1 MSDRFNPN
9 PGPEPALADSHP
21 GALWGVLRVATTG
34 LSLRAMTQRPNDT
47 RLSVP
52 RDTENDYSL
61 DAARIRRDFISRR
74 TGADLTHTGSFS
86 ITPEITRGNVENFI
100 GVAQVPVGLAGPLRI
115 DGEHVNEDVYV
126 PLATTEG
133 TLVASYNRGMR
144 ILTEAGGV
152 RTTIH
157 ERFMQRAP
165 VFHFDDARGARD
177 FATWIDARTED
188 IRAAAEASSSIAKL
202 SHIERY
208 AVGPMLHLRFN
219 YETGDAAGQNMAGKA
234 TYAACEWIA
243 ANHPGGARYTLS
255 GAMDTDK
262 KHSQL
267 NVLHSRGA
275 RVIAEVRIASALLRE
290 RVGASAET
298 LFRARLNSFAGS
310 VMAGSANNGMHAAN
324 ALAALFIAT
333 GQDAAN
339 VAESH
344 AAITYVRLE
353 DDGETYYWSITLP
366 SLIVATFGGGTGL
379 PTQAE
384 CLDILSCRGPGKVG
398 RFIEIC
404 AATVLAGE
412 VSLAGAVVAGD
423 WVDSHEKLG
432 RNRGKR

>member
-1 MSDRFNPN
+1 MI
-9 PGPEPALADSHP
+9 
-21 GALWGVLRVATTG
+21 
-34 LSLRAMTQRPNDT
+34 PNDT
-47 RLSVP
+47 RMPVP
-52 RDTENDYSL
+52 RRKDDDHTRE
-61 DAARIRRDFISRR
+61 AADERRAFIEAR
-74 TGADLTHTGSFS
+74 TGAALTHVGAYSFD
-86 ITPEITRGNVENFI
+86 PAVTRGNIENFI
-100 GVAQVPVGLAGPLRI
+100 GTAQIPIGLAGPLLIR
-115 DGEHVNEDVYV
+115 GEHVADEHVYV
-126 PLATTEG
+126 PLATSEG

-144 ILTEAGGV
+144 ILSEAGGV
-152 RTTIH
+152 KTTLVVQAH
-157 ERFMQRAP
+157 MDE
-165 VFHFDDARGARD
+165 
-177 FATWIDARTED
+177 
-188 IRAAAEASSSIAKL
+188 IRAAAEATSSVATL

-219 YETGDAAGQNMAGKA
+219 FETGDAAGQNMSGKA
-234 TYAACEWIA
+234 ADAACRWIA
-243 ANHPGGARYTLS
+243 AHHPGGARYTLS

-275 RVIAEVRIASALLRE
+275 RVVAEARIPDALLRE
-290 RVGASAET
+290 RVGTGAAD

-344 AAITYVRLE
+344 AAMTYVRLE
-353 DDGETYYWSITLP
+353 DDGQTYYWSITLP
-366 SLIVATFGGGTGL
+366 ALIVATFGGGTGL
-379 PTQAE
+379 PTQSE
-384 CLDILSCRGPGKVG
+384 CLDILGCRGQGKVG

-423 WVDSHEKLG
+423 WVESHEKLG
-432 RNRGKR
+432 RNR

>member
-1 MSDRFNPN
+1 
-9 PGPEPALADSHP
+9 
-21 GALWGVLRVATTG
+21 
-34 LSLRAMTQRPNDT
+34 MTQRPNDT

-52 RDTENDYSL
+52 RDRDNDYTPE
-61 DAARIRRDFISRR
+61 AARMRREFVSGR
-74 TGADLTHTGSFS
+74 TGADLSHTGSFS
-86 ITPEITRGNVENFI
+86 FDPAVTRGNIENFI

-115 DGEHVNEDVYV
+115 EGEHVSEDVYV

-152 RTTIH
+152 KTTIH

-165 VFHFDDARGARD
+165 VFHFNDARGARE
-177 FATWIDARTED
+177 FAGWVESNLEQ
-188 IRAAAEASSSIAKL
+188 IRMAAEASSSIAKL
-202 SHIERY
+202 SHVERY

-234 TYAACEWIA
+234 TFAACEWIA
-243 ANHPGGARYTLS
+243 KSYPGGARYTLS

-275 RVIAEVRIASALLRE
+275 RVIAEARIPSSLLRE
-290 RVGASAET
+290 RVGVAAED

-324 ALAALFIAT
+324 ALAALFIAC

-344 AAITYVRLE
+344 AAMTYVRLE
-353 DDGETYYWSITLP
+353 DGGETYYWSITLP
-366 SLIVATFGGGTGL
+366 ALIVATFGGGTGL

-384 CLDILSCRGPGKVG
+384 CLDILGCRGKGKVR

-423 WVDSHEKLG
+423 WVESHEKLG
-432 RNRGKR
+432 RNRG

>member
-1 MSDRFNPN
+1 MK
-9 PGPEPALADSHP
+9 
-21 GALWGVLRVATTG
+21 
-34 LSLRAMTQRPNDT
+34 PNDA
-47 RLSVP
+47 RAPVP
-52 RDTENDYSL
+52 RRKDDDHTR
-61 DAARIRRDFISRR
+61 DAAAERRAFIEARS
-74 TGADLTHTGSFS
+74 GANLTHVGGYSFD
-86 ITPEITRGNVENFI
+86 PAVTRGNIENFI
-100 GVAQVPVGLAGPLRI
+100 GAAQVPIGLAGPLRVR
-115 DGEHVNEDVYV
+115 GEHILDEDVYV

-144 ILTEAGGV
+144 ILSEAGGV
-152 RTTIH
+152 TTTIV
-157 ERFMQRAP
+157 ERYMQRAP
-165 VFHFDDARGARD
+165 VFHFDSARGARD
-177 FATWIDARTED
+177 FAVWVEAHMDA
-188 IRAAAEASSSIAKL
+188 IRAAAEATSSVAKL

-219 YETGDAAGQNMAGKA
+219 FETGDAAGQNMSGKA
-234 TYAACEWIA
+234 ADAACRWIA

-275 RVIAEVRIASALLRE
+275 RVVAEARIPDAVLRQ
-290 RVGASAET
+290 RVGTGAAD

-344 AAITYVRLE
+344 AAMTYVRLE
-353 DDGETYYWSITLP
+353 DDGQTYYWSITLP
-366 SLIVATFGGGTGL
+366 ALIVATFGGGTGL
-379 PTQAE
+379 PTQSE
-384 CLDILSCRGPGKVG
+384 CLDMLGCRGRGKVG

-423 WVDSHEKLG
+423 WVESHEKLG
-432 RNRGKR
+432 RNR